1 MKKIISLVLSLL
13 FLLSGFT
20 AFGAEKSDYSAD
32 VKSGSD
38 FVAKCYS
45 TINSNVDDA
54 IKLLST
60 SGYDLPEIK
69 IALIA
74 SGVAETS
81 VTADRL
87 TDGRTYSPQYDTRT
101 GTLQSGTI
109 ILNTPENVKIAPYDV
124 YGSNDSE
131 SKIAVNTIQAIY
143 DAVDDGCKVINL
155 SLNLSAN
162 DTLQQR
168 FCDALIYARSKN
180 VIVVFSGSE
189 VHSDDGF
196 LSAGR
201 EYALSVGSVNKYNLI
216 DDYKS
221 YGKINIYATGRD
233 IITYNT
239 DGSLQNKT
247 WSGNAAAAPLVS
259 SICALMLAANPNL
272 TPDEIENILYETG
285 NTIPS
290 SSNNAQECITANAY
304 EALKK
309 ITGKSLE
316 KVSLDYSVNYGS
328 NGAELTFFTDDPN
341 AVIYYN
347 DDNADFKLQ
356 APFADSV
363 SAGNKEYTESLL
375 YTNGVHLVTACAYA
389 PGKAKSELEI
399 VMISDN
405 YKRNGYDG
413 FEADD
418 THPYNYVSDYAG
430 TETTVEVPEFADG
443 LNIEEIGDFCFAG
456 NKNVQ
461 TIILP
466 QSIKRI
472 DEFAF
477 ANCPNLKTVIAPGV
491 EICNQYSFYNCE
503 NLENVVMPKVTVADT
518 AVFKNCPALKTA
530 QLGVLTEINNQAF
543 YGCESLELVK
553 TTADNISFTRSTFRG
568 CRSLTV
574 STPENST
581 MSVYA
586 EQNDIP
592 VLGDVQANGS
602 SIRVTDAGLRF
613 GYQYNGERLDSIEEY
628 GFVYDRGEKDNL
640 TVDNAMKMSANN
652 RIDHGDFITFN
663 IVFTDIPVSA
673 YGTVISARA
682 YIKIGGEYFYS
693 DTVTGSFNSVAE
705 KVLADDEIDEKTK
718 EVLLSTMSKE
728 V

>member
-328 NGAELTFFTDDPN
+328 DGAELTFFTDDPN

-389 PGKAKSELEI
+389 PGKAKSDLEI

-405 YKRNGYDG
+405 YKRNGYGG
-413 FEADD
+413 FEFDD
-418 THPYNYVSDYAG
+418 THPYNYVADYAG
-430 TETTVEVPEFADG
+430 TETTVEVPEVADG
-443 LNIEEIGDFCFAG
+443 WNIEEIGDFCFAG

-503 NLENVVMPKVTVADT
+503 SLENVVMPKVTVADT

-613 GYQYNGERLDSIEEY
+613 GYQYNGERLDSVEEY

-640 TVDNAMKMSANN
+640 TVDNAIKMSANN

-673 YGTVISARA
+673 YDTVISARA